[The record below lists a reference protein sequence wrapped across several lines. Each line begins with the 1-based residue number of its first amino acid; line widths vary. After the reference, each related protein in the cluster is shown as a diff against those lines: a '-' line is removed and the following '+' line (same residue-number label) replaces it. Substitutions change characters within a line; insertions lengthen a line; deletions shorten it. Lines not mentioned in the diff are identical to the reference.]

1 MTKKWRHRPS
11 QTKLHGKV
19 YPAML
24 RSLLLFTLYFA
35 LLPNG
40 LAMKAGAAE
49 GQRWLAYYSDKASPR
64 DFNAY
69 ALLVLDSD
77 YRPELAPLSEHGKT
91 LLGYLSLGEAEQHR
105 HYFGE
110 VRKEGLLLDE
120 NPNWAGSH
128 SIDIRDRNWTERV
141 IYELIPALLH
151 QGFDGV
157 FLDTLD
163 SPLHLERQDPQRYQG
178 MTDAAIRLV
187 RTIRKHY
194 PHIKIMLNR
203 AYEILP
209 QVAGDIDIVLGESV
223 YADYDFESKSYQRVP
238 KQLYQQQL
246 AYLKEAVRHNPALK
260 VFTLDYWEPQDHAG
274 IAAIYREQRANG
286 FVPYV
291 ATVALDRIVP
301 EPRI

>member
-1 MTKKWRHRPS
+1 
-11 QTKLHGKV
+11 
-19 YPAML
+19 ML
-24 RSLLLFTLYFA
+24 RGLFLFILCLA
-35 LLPNG
+35 LLPASFAVKTG
-40 LAMKAGAAE
+40 E
-49 GQRWLAYYSDKASPR
+49 EESERWLAYYSDKASPQ
-64 DFNAY
+64 DFSAY
-69 ALLVLDSD
+69 TLLVLDSD

-110 VRKEGLLLDE
+110 VREEGLLLGE
-120 NPNWAGSH
+120 NPYWEGSY
-128 SIDIRDRNWTERV
+128 SVDIRERIWTERV
-141 IYELIPALLH
+141 IYELIPSLLH

-163 SPLHLERQDPQRYQG
+163 SPLHLEWKEPERYQG
-178 MTDAAIRLV
+178 MTEAAVRLV

-223 YADYDFESKSYQRVP
+223 YADYDFENKSYRRVP
-238 KQLYQQQL
+238 KQLYQRQL
-246 AYLKEAVRHNPALK
+246 AYLKEAVSHNPALK
-260 VFTLDYWEPQDHAG
+260 VFTLDYWEPHDHEG

-286 FVPYV
+286 FIPYV